1 MVLRPIWDFGEQF
14 TDKDIALFTN
24 PLYKKP
30 TDQSTNARKSMLP
43 VPVSAI
49 PLPGLHNPNNP
60 RFSLYVSNRIASP
73 VHTPKSQVE
82 VRQFFFSLLL
92 SHSIK

>member
-1 MVLRPIWDFGEQF
+1 MFFFQNHLVLRPIWDFGEQF

-60 RFSLYVSNRIASP
+60 RFSLYVSNRVASP
-73 VHTPKSQVE
+73 AHTPKSQV
-82 VRQFFFSLLL
+82 
-92 SHSIK
+92 